1 MITDRIEKSRIIP
14 VIALEKAEDAI
25 PLCKALGAGGLHV
38 AEITFRTAAARDA
51 LKIVSQ
57 EFPEFALGAG
67 TVTTLEEVETA
78 VNCGAQFA
86 VAPGLNP
93 RVVKKAQELGLP
105 FFPGVCTPTDIEMAL
120 ECGCQTLKYF
130 PAGEMGGISMLKAL
144 YGPYRH
150 KGVRFIPTGGVSVTN
165 LADYIKEPS
174 VVAVGGTWIASAG
187 LIKAKNWDEISNLAR
202 SAVEIVR
209 SAIVS

>member
-1 MITDRIEKSRIIP
+1 MITERIEKSRIIP
-14 VIALEKAEDAI
+14 VVALENAEDAV

-51 LKIVSQ
+51 LRIVAR

-67 TVTTLEEVETA
+67 TVTTLDEVQA
-78 VNCGAQFA
+78 ALSCGAQFA

-93 RVVKKAQELGLP
+93 RVVAKAQELGLP

-130 PAGEMGGISMLKAL
+130 PAGEMGGVSMLKAL
-144 YGPYRH
+144 YAPYRH
-150 KGVRFIPTGGVSVTN
+150 KGIRFIPTGGVSLAN
-165 LADYIKEPS
+165 LPDYMKEPC
-174 VVAVGGTWIASAG
+174 VLAVGGTWIASAA
-187 LIKAKNWDEISNLAR
+187 LIKARNWDEICAAAR
-202 SAVEIVR
+202 KAVEVVTSN
-209 SAIVS
+209 SA